1 MQLAGEPAQPAGPHA
16 DDAED
21 EEVKG
26 CAVRARRTPYRLGAD
41 HANVGRRSRDGAP
54 HAPAGRAPL
63 GCRRVRCGRKR
74 WQANEETSPQRRDG
88 ARRDPRE
95 GVARGRRCVLTVQGW
110 NRTVSAM
117 DHATNLV
124 RADDLG
130 ENRSDGLPERLARVL
145 PHLCHGQGAK

>member
-1 MQLAGEPAQPAGPHA
+1 MLRGDVPRPRTAADDAEEVVAQLAGEPAQPAGPHA

-88 ARRDPRE
+88 ARRDAPDAPEAFCAGDGPFSPFE
-95 GVARGRRCVLTVQGW
+95 GEIA
-110 NRTVSAM
+110 
-117 DHATNLV
+117 
-124 RADDLG
+124 
-130 ENRSDGLPERLARVL
+130 
-145 PHLCHGQGAK
+145 